1 MSKECLVV
9 MVGDSV
15 TSNNAYVVG
24 KVKLSKDKKEKD
36 KIKVKKKKRKSDD
49 LVSMSFFSNS

>member
-1 MSKECLVV
+1 VC
-9 MVGDSV
+9 
-15 TSNNAYVVG
+15 VVG

-49 LVSMSFFSNS
+49 LVSMSLFQTTESTCVIK